1 MRKRPIVRY
10 HGSKFRIAHWIISFF
25 PEHKVYVEPFGGGAG
40 VLLKKERSYAEVYN
54 DLDSEIVNLF
64 LTARDHGEKLRKFLK
79 LTPFSREIYFN
90 AYKPFESSKNNVEKA
105 AKTIVK
111 SIMGFGSDSIRQ
123 KSGFRSDSNRSYTT
137 PAHDWKNYPE
147 ALKVI
152 TERLSG
158 VIIENLPAIDLIKK
172 FDRPET
178 LFYVDPPYVH
188 STRQKSKSY
197 AFEMTDE
204 QHIELAKCLKKCKGK
219 VILSAYESELYN
231 KLYSKWNKITKPC
244 LADGARPRL
253 EVIWKNF

>member
-10 HGSKFRIAHWIISFF
+10 HGSKFRIAPWIISQF
-25 PEHKVYVEPFGGGAG
+25 KDYRIYCEPFGGGAG
-40 VLLKKERSYAEVYN
+40 VLLKKERSYAEIYN
-54 DLDSEIVNLF
+54 DLDGEMVNLF
-64 LTARDHGEKLRKFLK
+64 IMARDRGETLRRYLET
-79 LTPFSREIYFN
+79 TPFSREIYFS
-90 AYKPFESSKNNVEKA
+90 AYNETSDPIARA
-105 AKTIVK
+105 ANTVIK
-111 SIMGFGSDSIRQ
+111 SIIGFGSDSIRQ
-123 KSGFRSDSNRSYTT
+123 KSGFRSDYNRSYTT

-147 ALKVI
+147 ALKSI
-152 TERLSG
+152 TERLQG
-158 VIIENLPAIDLIKK
+158 VVIENMPAIDLIKK
-172 FDRPET
+172 IDRTEV

-188 STRQKSKSY
+188 STRQKSKRY

-231 KLYSKWNKITKPC
+231 KLYSSWNKITKPC